1 MTSQKLTWGAVVD
14 QRSQRDTVLPVAL
27 EVGDGHLGD
36 LVLDPPQQPLLGSG
50 LHFLLALLFVV
61 PHGHGDGVVQDQ
73 GPDQTQDE
81 LQVAVDYGFAVCHEK
96 TRCLFVI
103 CDSFIYLFYLYY
115 KISDFVL
122 FLIVLFIYFTYL

>member
-50 LHFLLALLFVV
+50 LHLLLALLLVV

-81 LQVAVDYGFAVCHEK
+81 LQVAVDNGFAVCQEK
-96 TRCLFVI
+96 TRCLLFV
-103 CDSFIYLFYLYY
+103 
-115 KISDFVL
+115 
-122 FLIVLFIYFTYL
+122 IVLFISLFILKN